1 MSIKIDIQELQ
12 SINAEI
18 KRQLESIKKLR
29 ESKKIVEE
37 RVIDF
42 LKKEELYTVTDKSKG
57 VAMLYDKKTHNVF
70 QKPKKDREAEAI
82 ELLKTNGVS
91 DAETVYSKL
100 KNIGRTSVEKA
111 HLKFNKI

>member
-1 MSIKIDIQELQ
+1 MSIKADIQELQ
-12 SINAEI
+12 SINTEI

-29 ESKKIVEE
+29 ESKKNIEN

-42 LKKEELYTVTDKSKG
+42 LKKEDLYTVTDKSKG
-57 VAMLYDKKTHNVF
+57 VAMSYDKKTCRVF
-70 QKPKKDREAEAI
+70 EKSKKDRVAEAI

-91 DAETVYSKL
+91 DAENVYSRL
-100 KNIGRTSVEKA
+100 KDIGRTSIEKD